1 MLKYKARGVRVHQTN
16 KNGYSRGSV
25 RRLSRG
31 EYELHVP
38 FFSFT
43 YTFHSVGAFKKT
55 KDIASY
61 GLESKQKLVDDL
73 NDNKTVHVWVN
84 TDFITRHKRR

>member
-1 MLKYKARGVRVHQTN
+1 MHQTN

-25 RRLSRG
+25 RRLSGG

-43 YTFHSVGAFKKT
+43 YAFHSASAFKKT
-55 KDIASY
+55 REIAGY
-61 GLESKQKLVDDL
+61 RLESKQRLLDDL
-73 NDNKTVHVWVN
+73 NDSKTVHVWVN